1 MTDVTEL
8 KLDVGG
14 MSCAACAIK
23 VEQSIKKLP
32 GVQAE
37 VNFATERARVWLD
50 NTASTEA
57 TTIDHAPGHEIDPAA
72 IIAQVEKIGYTA
84 QVPISVEKSQQAR
97 TERFEKTIRSY
108 ATRLWVV
115 GALTIPVMLIS
126 MIPSLQFDYWQWLV
140 MFMVIPVATWGAW
153 PFHKEAGMRIR
164 YGSVTM
170 ETLVSLGVITSFGWS
185 LYAIFFTHA
194 GDPHMRMGFQLF
206 TTPGGGGH
214 ELYFEVTAAV
224 AFFLLLGK
232 YLEVRAKNETGKAVR
247 ELFNLG
253 AKVAR
258 IVDADGS
265 VSEVPADS
273 LVPGDLVE
281 VLPGD
286 KIPSDG
292 EVIDGISSVDAS
304 MITGESLPLDI
315 QPGSEV
321 TGGTINLNALIRV
334 QITKVGSETV
344 LARMADLVDSAQS
357 GKTNVQRIADK
368 IASIF
373 VPIVIGLAILAFV
386 LWWAL
391 SGSLLSAITAGI
403 ATLIIACP
411 CALGLA
417 TPTALLAGT
426 GRGSQLG
433 ILIANQTALESA
445 REIDTVVLDKT
456 GTVTKGVMSVVATMP
471 AEGVTEI
478 ELLAVAAAVES
489 GAVHPIAKAIVD
501 ALSALDSEAEIRES
515 SDHATKAGE
524 GAFAIVDNKIA
535 YVGKASWIAEQI
547 GREVPVKLFNDL
559 AEKYSGPATVV
570 TVSRGLKILGVI
582 AATDVIKPDS
592 AAAIAEMH
600 ALGLET
606 ILLTG
611 DNFATASAVAA
622 QVGIDQVFAEVLP
635 KDKLVKISE
644 LQADGKRVA
653 MVGDGVND
661 SPALVQANLGIA
673 MGHGT
678 EQAIAASDI
687 TVVNSELK
695 TVVTAIKLARK
706 TLGTI
711 RGNLFWAFAYNA
723 AAIPLAMLGM
733 LNPSIAALAM
743 AFSSVFVVTNSLRLS
758 RFKD

>member
-14 MSCAACAIK
+14 MSCAACAMK
-23 VEQSIKKLP
+23 VEQSINKLP

-50 NTASTEA
+50 DEALGASTLTNNDEVS
-57 TTIDHAPGHEIDPAA
+57 PLDPAT

-97 TERFEKTIRSY
+97 SERFEKTIRSY
-108 ATRLWVV
+108 VIRLWVV

-126 MIPSLQFDYWQWLV
+126 MIPTLQFDYWQWLV
-140 MFMVIPVATWGAW
+140 MAMVIPVATWGAW

-185 LYAIFFTHA
+185 LYAIFFTHS
-194 GDPHMRMGFQLF
+194 GDPHMRMSFELF

-232 YLEVRAKNETGKAVR
+232 YLEIRTKNETGKAVR

-258 IVDADGS
+258 FVDASGS
-265 VSEVPADS
+265 VREVPADS
-273 LVPGDLVE
+273 LAPGDLVE

-292 EVIDGISSVDAS
+292 EVIDGVSAVDAS
-304 MITGESLPLDI
+304 MITGESLPIDI
-315 QPGSEV
+315 EPGTEV
-321 TGGTINLNALIRV
+321 TGGTINLNARIRV
-334 QITKVGSETV
+334 RITKVGSETV

-357 GKTNVQRIADK
+357 GKTNVQRIADQ

-373 VPIVIGLAILAFV
+373 VPIVIGLAVLAFI
-386 LWWAL
+386 LWWSL

-433 ILIANQTALESA
+433 ILISNQTALESA

-456 GTVTKGVMSVVATMP
+456 GTVTKGVMSVVAVQP
-471 AEGVTEI
+471 AEGISEA
-478 ELLAVAAAVES
+478 ELLAIAAAVES

-501 ALSALDSEAEIRES
+501 ALTELDSTATIPES
-515 SDHATKAGE
+515 SDHATAAGQ
-524 GAFAIVDNKIA
+524 GAFAMTGNKIA
-535 YVGKASWIAEQI
+535 YVGKVSWISEQI
-547 GREVPVKLFNDL
+547 GSDVPEKLFTAL
-559 AEKYSGPATVV
+559 AEKYDGPATVV
-570 TVSRGLKILGVI
+570 TVLHGLKVLGLI

-592 AAAIAEMH
+592 AEAIAQMH
-600 ALGLET
+600 PLGLET

-611 DNFATASAVAA
+611 DNEVAASAVAS

-635 KDKLVKISE
+635 KDKLVKISQ
-644 LQADGKRVA
+644 LQASGKRVA

-661 SPALVQANLGIA
+661 SPALVQADLGIA

-687 TVVNSELK
+687 TVVSGELK
-695 TVVTAIKLARK
+695 SVVTAIKLARK

-743 AFSSVFVVTNSLRLS
+743 AFSSVFVVTNSLRLT